1 MPKFKRI
8 CSFMLAI
15 TTLLG
20 GSAMSVGAATTKEKE
35 KKEEVVYAHELDKQA
50 YNGDDLG
57 AVYKKTETT
66 FKVWAPTAERVAVKL
81 YATGSSEEEGAEEI
95 STTVMKKGK
104 NGVWSLTLKGDK
116 KNLYYTYLVTNGGTT
131 SETADVYSKA
141 VGVNGNRSMIV
152 DLDSTDPEG
161 WDKDSHVLYDDPTDA
176 IVWEVHVRDF
186 SKSEISGVSLKY
198 QGKYLAFTEKGTTV
212 DNKGDV
218 STCID
223 YLKKLGVTHVQLMPV
238 YDYATV
244 DETKV
249 NGEEGNWGY
258 DPKNYNVPEGSYSTN
273 PYDGNV
279 RIKEFKQMIKALH
292 DANIGVIMDVVYNH
306 TYTAKG
312 SCFENT
318 VPGYYYR
325 LNEDGSFSDASGCGN
340 ETASEHLMY
349 RKYMIDSVLY
359 WTNEY
364 HIDGFRFDL
373 MGIHDVETMN
383 LIRQA
388 LDKNVKN
395 GKKIIMYGEPW
406 AAAAPATNEKT
417 AVKENAKLL
426 SDRIGVFNDSF
437 RDAVKGHVFNAQE
450 PGFVQ
455 DGSNSD
461 TLKKCIP
468 ANTVDSAAFLKQPSQ
483 SVTYMSA
490 HDNYTLYDKL
500 VISTKNDESF
510 DERDEN
516 IVDMNK
522 LAAAVMMTS
531 QGTVFMQAGE
541 EFART
546 KLGDDNSYISSD
558 KINQLDWN
566 NLIKYA
572 DLDSYYQGLIEIR
585 KNFKPFRDATVES
598 AKKISFSD
606 TDSGVIAYTLE
617 NSITKDSEWGYVA
630 VLFNSGDEKAEVTL
644 KQSGK
649 TALPKKWEIVADGSQ
664 AGLEGIGVIEGNKIT
679 VEPKSA
685 LILADKES
693 FDKLA
698 LKSDKCIVNIEYKD
712 SESGE
717 VIKKQVLKGAEGDGY
732 TSVRSDFLDVEYDYI
747 GIDGEE
753 TGNFTKNPKTV
764 TYNYKKFDGKI
775 VTLTVNYMKEGSEF
789 LQTGETEAAGSYT
802 ESVREGSPYN
812 APIKVIDGMKLKIDK
827 FPQNSFGMA
836 YQDDITVTY
845 YYESIGAEDLVI
857 HYYDDSDRDGV
868 CVYIYAETED
878 GEKAY
883 TDKAPGSRMT
893 PDSELGDGWYSITV
907 KDIGNVS
914 GLKAKFS
921 DTKGKNPDSTEY
933 DTAHEVW
940 IENGVVTHRGEV
952 NVIYLDGQGNVLD
965 SAVLSGREGIEYQTK
980 KAQFENMKFVSAT
993 SNTEGLYTEMPIYV
1007 LYSYEKLKITEKPDV
1022 MRVVIALCCSFTLT
1036 LTAAGILTAV
1046 YFRKKKKLKI
1056 K

>member
-8 CSFMLAI
+8 CGLLLAV

-20 GSAMSVGAATTKEKE
+20 GSAMSVDAVDTKEN
-35 KKEEVVYAHELDKQA
+35 KKEVVYAHELDKQA

-57 AVYKKTETT
+57 AVYKKNATT

-81 YATGSSEEEGAEEI
+81 YATGSSDEDGAQEL
-95 STTVMKKGK
+95 SMNVMKKGK

-116 KNLYYTYLVTNGGTT
+116 KNLYYTYLITNDGVTT
-131 SETADVYSKA
+131 ETADVYSKA

-152 DLDSTDPEG
+152 DLDSTDPKG
-161 WDKDSHVLYDDPTDA
+161 WDKDNHVLCDDPSDA

-198 QGKYLAFTEKGTTV
+198 KGKYLAFTEKGTTV
-212 DNKGDV
+212 GNKGDV
-218 STCID
+218 STCVD

-244 DETKV
+244 DETKDDS
-249 NGEEGNWGY
+249 EEYNWGY

-325 LNEDGSFSDASGCGN
+325 LNDDGSFSDGSGCGN

-349 RKYMIDSVLY
+349 RKYMIDSILY

-373 MGIHDVETMN
+373 MGVHDVETMN
-383 LIRQA
+383 LIREA

-406 AAAAPATNEKT
+406 TASTLATKEKT
-417 AVKENAKLL
+417 AVKDNAKLL
-426 SDRIGVFNDSF
+426 SDRIGIFNDTF
-437 RDAVKGHVFNAQE
+437 RDAVKGHVFNAQQ
-450 PGFVQ
+450 PGFIQ
-455 DGSNSD
+455 NGSGTETVKNSI
-461 TLKKCIP
+461 T
-468 ANTVDSAAFLKQPSQ
+468 ANTIDATAFLKQPSQ
-483 SVTYMSA
+483 SVTYLSA

-500 VISTKNDESF
+500 VISLKNDESF
-510 DERDEN
+510 DERDESL
-516 IVDMNK
+516 IDVNK
-522 LAAAVMMTS
+522 LAAAITLTS

-546 KLGDDNSYISSD
+546 KLGDENSYISSD

-585 KNFKPFRDATVES
+585 KNFKPFRDPTTKS

-617 NSITKDSEWGYVA
+617 NTLTKDSEWNYVA
-630 VLFNSGDEKAEVTL
+630 VLFNATDKSAEVTL
-644 KQSGK
+644 KSDGSS
-649 TALPKKWEIVADGSQ
+649 TLPEKWEIIADKGQ
-664 AGLEGIGVIEGNKIT
+664 AGLNGIGVIDGNKVT

-685 LILADKES
+685 VILADKAS
-693 FDKLA
+693 FDKCA
-698 LKSDKCIVNIEYKD
+698 IESDKCMVTVEYKD
-712 SESGE
+712 SKSGD

-732 TSVRSDFLDVEYDYI
+732 TVTRSDYYDVEYDYI
-747 GIDGEE
+747 GVDGEE
-753 TGNFTKNPKTV
+753 MGYFTKIPKTV
-764 TYNYKKFDGKI
+764 TYKYNKFKGKI
-775 VTLTVNYMKEGSEF
+775 IKLKVNYMKEGDEL
-789 LQTGETEAAGSYT
+789 LQTGDTEVALSYT
-802 ESVREGSPYN
+802 QSVREGSEYN
-812 APIKVIDGMKLKIDK
+812 APIKVIDGMRIKMDK
-827 FPQNSFGMA
+827 FPANSFGTA
-836 YQDDITVTY
+836 NQDDITVTY
-845 YYESIGAEDLVI
+845 YYESLGSEDLVI
-857 HYYDDSDRDGV
+857 HYFDNSERDGV
-868 CVYIYAETED
+868 YAYVYSETEN
-878 GEKAY
+878 GEEIY
-883 TDKAPGSRMT
+883 TDKTPGSKMT
-893 PDSELGDGWYSITV
+893 PDDELGKGWYSITI
-907 KDIGNVS
+907 KNKGNYV

-921 DTKGKNPDSTEY
+921 DSKGKKADPSEY
-933 DTAHEVW
+933 SVKRETW
-940 IENGVVTHRGEV
+940 IENGVAGYKGEV
-952 NVIYLDGQGNVLD
+952 NVIYLGEDGNVLKSD
-965 SAVLSGREGIEYQTK
+965 VISGREGSEYQTK
-980 KAQFENMKFVSAT
+980 KEQFENMKFVAAT
-993 SNTEGLYTEMPIYV
+993 SNKEGLYTEMPIYV
-1007 LYSYEKLKITEKPDV
+1007 IYSYEKLKITEKPDV

-1036 LTAAGILTAV
+1036 LAAAGILTAV
-1046 YFRKKKKLKI
+1046 YFRQKKKLKI